1 MSAAPASTV
10 MSIGLSTLLRIKA
23 TLDGAKI
30 NNLITFWKGARRGLT
45 NAKRRQR
52 ELSASSFAEK

>member
-1 MSAAPASTV
+1 

>member
-1 MSAAPASTV
+1 

-30 NNLITFWKGARRGLT
+30 DNLITFWKGARRRLT
-45 NAKRRQR
+45 NAEWRQH